1 MKFLWVLL
9 SLTLGSCG
17 KSSDTPV
24 APPEFQTAQPT
35 DSGLSTLTLEGDD
48 DPNLQ
53 AELDEAEKNAS
64 PDGLRI
70 LQTGRMM
77 VQDQIVVVGSC
88 WDFIESVYTHAG
100 YTGKKITTP
109 FASVLAGPFADIST
123 IQPGDWLYFI
133 NHSYGDVEHSGVFLL
148 WTDLLQ
154 KQALILSYV
163 GGNNVVPGRY
173 STYDLSNVY
182 NIMRPEAGLAATLPP
197 IVIATPSPSATPLP
211 TL

>member
-77 VQDQIVVVGSC
+77 VQD
-88 WDFIESVYTHAG
+88 HAG